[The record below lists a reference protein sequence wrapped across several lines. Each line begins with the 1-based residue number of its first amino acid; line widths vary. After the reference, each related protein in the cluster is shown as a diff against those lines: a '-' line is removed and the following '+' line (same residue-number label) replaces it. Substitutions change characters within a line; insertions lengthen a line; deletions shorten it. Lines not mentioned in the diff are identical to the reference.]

1 MTDEGARQREERE
14 SWVFSGKTCTPVALY
29 KRIFNLSAH
38 DHNNNV
44 ACIGEDP
51 FAVIVIRF

>member
-14 SWVFSGKTCTPVALY
+14 SWVFSGKTCTPAALY

-38 DHNNNV
+38 DHNKV
-44 ACIGEDP
+44 SGIDEHP
-51 FAVIVIRF
+51 FALIRF

>member
-38 DHNNNV
+38 DHNKV
-44 ACIGEDP
+44 AGIDEHP
-51 FAVIVIRF
+51 FALIRF

>member
-1 MTDEGARQREERE
+1 MKDAGARQREEKE

-38 DHNNNV
+38 DHNNV
-44 ACIGEDP
+44 AGIDEDP
-51 FAVIVIRF
+51 SAVIVIRF

>member
-1 MTDEGARQREERE
+1 MTDAGARQREEKE

-29 KRIFNLSAH
+29 KRIFKLSAH
-38 DHNNNV
+38 DHKNV
-44 ACIGEDP
+44 AGIDEDP

>member
-38 DHNNNV
+38 DHHNV
-44 ACIGEDP
+44 AGIDEHP
-51 FAVIVIRF
+51 LVLIVIRF